1 MRHSLFGGLWVAAA
15 LFATPTVSQAQF
27 AEPYA
32 IPGRPEVIAPLP
44 TGNPSGNGFYGSLS
58 VLFGTQSFG
67 LGDQTVAVR
76 GLIDVA
82 GFLTGQPGT
91 LIGSGFPALTTDQ
104 FGRRSYSPGYQI
116 NMGYKFDNG
125 ISVYGRFGQLDRHK
139 YSAGATG
146 PATPFF
152 RNRNDL
158 ADSYLTSAV
167 FNFPA
172 DFAGPDIETTED
184 LNPNFP
190 TGNFYGIWNGA
201 AVMDIQYEQGFTYG
215 DLAARVPMFE
225 TEYSRVYGFAGL
237 RYGWFFERFYWRTVG
252 TDIRGISFPQ
262 DVAIYTNTLS
272 QRMYGPMLG
281 CGHEIYVGKRFAVG
295 LDLSGAAL
303 MNLAKERVKYK
314 LGDET
319 TQAKRKRLEY
329 ELVPNVNADFNLM
342 WYPIEGV
349 QISAGYSFQTYWG
362 TRYMK
367 EPIAF
372 NFGAL
377 DPAYNI
383 KAFRYVSMFNFGV
396 GFFF

>member
-1 MRHSLFGGLWVAAA
+1 MRHSLFGGFWIAAA
-15 LFATPTVSQAQF
+15 LLATSTQSQAQF

-32 IPGRPEVIAPLP
+32 IPGRPEIIAPIP

-58 VLFGTQSFG
+58 VLVGTQSFG

-76 GLIDVA
+76 GLIDAA

-104 FGRRSYSPGYQI
+104 FGRRSNQPGYQI
-116 NMGYKFDNG
+116 NLGYKFDNG
-125 ISVYGRFGQLDRHK
+125 LSVYGRFGQLDRHK
-139 YSAGATG
+139 YSAAASG

-152 RNRNDL
+152 RNRIDL

-167 FNFPA
+167 FNFPV

-184 LNPNFP
+184 LNPLFP

-201 AVMDIQYEQGFTYG
+201 TQMDIQFEQGYTFG
-215 DLAARVPMFE
+215 DLAARVPLFE
-225 TEYSRVYGFAGL
+225 TEYSRIYGFGGL
-237 RYGWFFERFYWRTVG
+237 RYGWFFERFYWRTVA
-252 TDIRGISFPQ
+252 TDIQGISFPQ

-281 CGHEIYVGKRFAVG
+281 CGHEIYIGKRFALG
-295 LDLSGAAL
+295 LDLSGSAL

-349 QISAGYSFQTYWG
+349 QITAGYSFQTYWG

-372 NFGAL
+372 DFGAL

>member
-1 MRHSLFGGLWVAAA
+1 
-15 LFATPTVSQAQF
+15 
-27 AEPYA
+27 
-32 IPGRPEVIAPLP
+32 
-44 TGNPSGNGFYGSLS
+44 
-58 VLFGTQSFG
+58 
-67 LGDQTVAVR
+67 
-76 GLIDVA
+76 
-82 GFLTGQPGT
+82 
-91 LIGSGFPALTTDQ
+91 
-104 FGRRSYSPGYQI
+104 
-116 NMGYKFDNG
+116 
-125 ISVYGRFGQLDRHK
+125 
-139 YSAGATG
+139 
-146 PATPFF
+146 
-152 RNRNDL
+152 
-158 ADSYLTSAV
+158 
-167 FNFPA
+167 
-172 DFAGPDIETTED
+172 
-184 LNPNFP
+184 
-190 TGNFYGIWNGA
+190 
-201 AVMDIQYEQGFTYG
+201 MDIQYEQGFTYG
-215 DLAARVPMFE
+215 ELAARVPMFE

-252 TDIRGISFPQ
+252 TDILGISNPQ

-281 CGHEIYVGKRFAVG
+281 CGHEIYLGKQFAVG
-295 LDLSGAAL
+295 LDVSGAAL

-349 QISAGYSFQTYWG
+349 QLSAGYSFQTYWG

>member
-1 MRHSLFGGLWVAAA
+1 MV
-15 LFATPTVSQAQF
+15 
-27 AEPYA
+27 
-32 IPGRPEVIAPLP
+32 
-44 TGNPSGNGFYGSLS
+44 
-58 VLFGTQSFG
+58 GTQSFA

-116 NMGYKFDNG
+116 NLGYKFDSG
-125 ISVYGRFGQLDRHK
+125 LSVYGKFGQLERHK

-172 DFAGPDIETTED
+172 DFAGPDLETTED
-184 LNPNFP
+184 LNPLFP
-190 TGNFYGIWNGA
+190 SGNFYGIWNGA
-201 AVMDIQYEQGFTYG
+201 AVMDIQFEQGFTYG
-215 DLAARVPMFE
+215 ELAARVPLLE

-237 RYGWFFERFYWRTVG
+237 RYSWFFERFYWRTVG
-252 TDIRGISFPQ
+252 TDITGISLPQ

-272 QRMYGPMLG
+272 QRMYGPMVG
-281 CGHEIYVGKRFAVG
+281 CGHEVYLGKRFAAG
-295 LDLSGAAL
+295 LDVSGAAL

-319 TQAKRKRLEY
+319 TQAKRKRIEY

-349 QISAGYSFQTYWG
+349 QLSAGYSFQTYWG

-383 KAFRYVSMFNFGV
+383 KAFRYVSAFNFGV